1 MNRQTP
7 KKTIS
12 GSEKKKIID
21 DALAKDLFI
30 SPFKDALTANL
41 FSVYT
46 PMKQPEYLLSP
57 SPVKKD
63 LFSQLL
69 VTETKQATP
78 LGFEES
84 IAE

>member
-1 MNRQTP
+1 MNRHTP
-7 KKTIS
+7 KKPIS
-12 GSEKKKIID
+12 TSEKKKIID

-30 SPFKDALTANL
+30 SPFKDAITANL
-41 FSVYT
+41 FPVYT

-69 VTETKQATP
+69 ITETKQATP
-78 LGFEES
+78 LSYEES